1 MHSPRRS
8 GIARDSLH
16 GNSSMTGPG
25 RKGGPTYTLRRPLGR
40 DVLLRFLSEV
50 LVTNRA
56 AQ

>member
-1 MHSPRRS
+1 
-8 GIARDSLH
+8 
-16 GNSSMTGPG
+16 MTGPG